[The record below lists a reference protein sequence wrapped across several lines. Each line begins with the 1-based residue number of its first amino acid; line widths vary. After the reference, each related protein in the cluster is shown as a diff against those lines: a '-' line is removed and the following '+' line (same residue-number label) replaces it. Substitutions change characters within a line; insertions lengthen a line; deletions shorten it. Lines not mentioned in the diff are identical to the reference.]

1 MLFEAL
7 QSNYQQRAG
16 STIQNGGFL
25 SGFFGGGFGAATK
38 SKTPVNNN
46 SALTLSA
53 FYNGITIL
61 CNDYAKLPKHVVQHI
76 NGDINRLSA
85 HSADYLINERPNQY
99 MNAFGFDTI
108 LLKCAILK
116 GNGYAEIVRSRF
128 TGKIESLQ
136 YINENDTPVIVKKFE
151 NQLFYHFDNRILAS
165 ADILHYRSLYS
176 DNGITGIGVVSYA
189 AKSLGVALSSQ
200 EFAEEYYASKG
211 IGTGV
216 VTTTKNMDPDAKK
229 RYGDALSNTLSNA
242 NPFKVAVVDEGGSF
256 QHIKLSP
263 QESMFLETNK
273 QAIGEV
279 ARWLNI
285 PTYKL
290 KDTENQN
297 NSNMENQSI
306 SHVSDSILPWAIIN
320 QQEYNAK
327 LFTQSERKQGFRTRF
342 NTESLLQSDKK
353 TQMAWFIGMIYSG
366 AMTRNE
372 VRVYMGLNKLPGLD
386 EPLTP
391 VNMQTMEQIQKSLK
405 LEDN

>member
-1 MLFEAL
+1 MLFQAL
-7 QSNYQQRAG
+7 QSNYQQRSG
-16 STIQNGGFL
+16 SIIQNGGFM
-25 SGFFGGGFGAATK
+25 SGFFGGGFGASSK
-38 SKTPVNNN
+38 SGMTVNDK

-76 NGDINRLSA
+76 DGDINRLA
-85 HSADYLINERPNQY
+85 NHPADYIINEKPNQY
-99 MNAFGFDTI
+99 MNAFGFDSI

-116 GNGYAEIVRSRF
+116 GNGYAEIVRSTF
-128 TGKIESLQ
+128 NGQVESLQ
-136 YINENDTPVIVKKFE
+136 YINENDTPVTIKKFE
-151 NQLFYHFDNRILAS
+151 NKLFYHFDNRVLS
-165 ADILHYRSLYS
+165 SDDILHYRSLYS
-176 DNGITGIGVVSYA
+176 ENGITGIGVVSYA
-189 AKSLGVALSSQ
+189 ARSLGVALSSQ
-200 EFAEEYYASKG
+200 EFAEEYYATKG

-216 VTTTKNMDPDAKK
+216 VTTSKSMDADAKK
-229 RYGDALSNTLSNA
+229 RYRDGLSVALSGS
-242 NPFKVAVVDEGGSF
+242 NPFKIAVLDEAGSF
-256 QHIKLSP
+256 QHIKLTP

-285 PTYKL
+285 PIYKL

-297 NSNMENQSI
+297 NSNMEHQSI
-306 SHVSDSILPWAIIN
+306 SHVSDSILPWSMIN

-327 LFTQSERKQGFRTRF
+327 IFIDSERKQGIRTRF

-366 AMTRNE
+366 SMTRNE
-372 VRVYMGLNKLPGLD
+372 VRVYMGLNNLKGLD

-405 LEDN
+405 LEEN